1 METKKQNYTLP
12 IIVMIFLFGMISFVT
27 NLASPMGDILK
38 YQFNVP
44 NWMGTLGVFANF
56 IAYAIMG
63 YPAGNMLQK
72 YGYKKTALIAIAVGF
87 TGVGIQTLSGSVE
100 SFGVYLLGA
109 FIAGFSMCL
118 LNTVVNPMLNKL
130 GGGGNK
136 GNQLI
141 QAGGSFNSL
150 CGTAVIILTGLLI
163 PEGIKNAQISNVFPL
178 MYGALAIFAFAFI
191 VIALTKI
198 PETQKTEGK
207 KVAETSKYSP
217 LSFRHFILG
226 SVAIFVYVGVEVGVP
241 NVLQKWLQNPEL
253 NVLGSGVNVEAI
265 AGSVAATYWL
275 LMLVGRLLGAMIGS
289 KVSAK
294 SMLMVVSSAGLL
306 LTLGAMFAPNVP
318 VNLPVFNGAEGFG
331 LVNVPVSAALL
342 VLVGLCTSI
351 MWGGIFNLAVEGLG
365 KYTEKAS
372 GIFMALVCGGGIL
385 PLLQNGIVD
394 LTGGVGYLTSY
405 WVIVAGLAYM
415 LYFGAIVLLPQL
427 LQEVYGYTATWAG
440 LASAPVGVIPV
451 ILSPIIG
458 RFAHKLDMR
467 RLVTFSFIMY
477 AVCFYW
483 RAWTFEPGMDFGA
496 SAWPQFIQGFAVA
509 CFFMPLTTI
518 TLSGLPPERLAAASS
533 LSNFTRTLAGS
544 IGTSIT
550 TTLWTNRE
558 ALHHAQLTESVTPFN
573 PNAQQIYDQ
582 LQGMGMTQQQ
592 ASGWIAQQITNQ
604 GLIISANE
612 IFWISAAIF
621 ILLLGLVWFARPPFS
636 AGGGGGGAH

>member
-1 METKKQNYTLP
+1 MRHSTMLATAAFATLLATSAFAADLPGKGITVKPAQSTISEESFQTLLVSRALEKLGYTVEKP
-12 IIVMIFLFGMISFVT
+12 SEVDYNVAYTSI
-27 NLASPMGDILK
+27 AAGD
-38 YQFNVP
+38 
-44 NWMGTLGVFANF
+44 TTF
-56 IAYAIMG
+56 IATNWQPLHDDMYAAAGG
-63 YPAGNMLQK
+63 YNKFYRKGVYVSGAAQ
-72 YGYKKTALIAIAVGF
+72 GYLIDKKTAEQYHITSIDQLKDPQIAKLFDTNKMLIFFRVIQGIVAGPLIPLSQSLLLSNYPPAKRSIALALWSMTVIVAPICGPILGGYISDNYHWGWIF
-87 TGVGIQTLSGSVE
+87 FINVPIGVAVVLMTLQTLRNRETKTEQRRIDGVGLALLIIGIGSLQVMLDRGKE
-100 SFGVYLLGA
+100 LDW
-109 FIAGFSMCL
+109 FSS
-118 LNTVVNPMLNKL
+118 NE
-130 GGGGNK
+130 
-136 GNQLI
+136 I
-141 QAGGSFNSL
+141 
-150 CGTAVIILTGLLI
+150 IILT
-163 PEGIKNAQISNVFPL
+163 
-178 MYGALAIFAFAFI
+178 I
-191 VIALTKI
+191 VA
-198 PETQKTEGK
+198 
-207 KVAETSKYSP
+207 V
-217 LSFRHFILG
+217 
-226 SVAIFVYVGVEVGVP
+226 VAISFLIVWE
-241 NVLQKWLQNPEL
+241 LTDDNP
-253 NVLGSGVNVEAI
+253 
-265 AGSVAATYWL
+265 
-275 LMLVGRLLGAMIGS
+275 
-289 KVSAK
+289 
-294 SMLMVVSSAGLL
+294 
-306 LTLGAMFAPNVP
+306 
-318 VNLPVFNGAEGFG
+318 
-331 LVNVPVSAALL
+331 
-342 VLVGLCTSI
+342 
-351 MWGGIFNLAVEGLG
+351 
-365 KYTEKAS
+365 
-372 GIFMALVCGGGIL
+372 
-385 PLLQNGIVD
+385 IVD
-394 LTGGVGYLTSY
+394 LSLFKSRNFTIGCLCIS
-405 WVIVAGLAYM
+405 LAYM